1 MWSVTVTLVFWVLL
15 FSLNAFPVQTLARV
29 GRVPPRIRPFREFR
43 RTGPQGGAV
52 LPRSGRLYRGRLGLA
67 GAGGGRGA
75 FRAERGDG
83 GCVSGERFPKGD
95 ACPLRRVAEAA
106 PGSR

>member
-1 MWSVTVTLVFWVLL
+1 MLSVTVTLVFWGLL
-15 FSLNAFPVQTLARV
+15 FSLNTLPVKTLARV
-29 GRVPPRIRPFREFR
+29 GRVLPRIRPF

-52 LPRSGRLYRGRLGLA
+52 PPRSGRLYRGRLGLA
-67 GAGGGRGA
+67 GDGGGRGA

-95 ACPLRRVAEAA
+95 ACPFRRVAEAA